1 MFHGRTQTEFY
12 DLQTIREGTSWMPPQ
27 QRKGVYVVF
36 NEPVSEQE
44 GGKEQGP
51 NIAQIWAVREWFI
64 NIAGMALL
72 CGILIL

>member
-1 MFHGRTQTEFY
+1 
-12 DLQTIREGTSWMPPQ
+12 MPPQ